1 MKKRISNQHKIKSY
15 CRMVHEATSLGVS
28 LDDILRETSK
38 YHGDLFREQVQKK
51 LTDYL

>member
-1 MKKRISNQHKIKSY
+1 MKKYTSNQHKVKSY
-15 CRMVHEATSLGVS
+15 CRMIHEATSLGVS

-38 YHGDLFREQVQKK
+38 YHGELFTEQVQKK